1 MLKVKKM
8 GLQEWKSSLH
18 SWTWRIW
25 PLKILNLKSKIVPLP
40 PRQQPKPTWKPFSK
54 IKYI

>member
-1 MLKVKKM
+1 M